1 MAGSYVKRTRISA
14 TIGPASKNFSEVI
27 FSLFYF
33 SDLSNGKMQE
43 LDISADMPFSLVIS
57 TLRRKRL
64 MTILTSKERNKQ
76 EGKDV
81 IATYK

>member
-1 MAGSYVKRTRISA
+1 
-14 TIGPASKNFSEVI
+14 
-27 FSLFYF
+27 
-33 SDLSNGKMQE
+33 MQE

-81 IATYK
+81 IATYKQFLDRMKEGNQEKQEIEKEDDFAIQFVTRNK